1 MRYILELMPIMNI
14 MLELLNRIFN
24 IYLDDINVETGARL
38 ERELPVF
45 RWGRYLNKFTDGANG
60 N

>member
-1 MRYILELMPIMNI
+1 MNI